1 MKKQLLSIICVLTL
15 CLGLLPTTVFAA
27 SPEGVWTDNAAS
39 NFAGGTGTE
48 NDPYQIATAEQ
59 LAYLAVKAN
68 EGTLHSLGDYYI
80 LINNIDLSDHRWV
93 PIGRG
98 TSIESKYFDGY
109 FNGMGKTITGLYVDE
124 STDGYLAGL
133 FGLLTGQVT
142 DLTIE

>member
-80 LINNIDLSDHRWV
+80 LINNDNYTMYCCSHRN
-93 PIGRG
+93 IHINKHFKG
-98 TSIESKYFDGY
+98 
-109 FNGMGKTITGLYVDE
+109 NN
-124 STDGYLAGL
+124 
-133 FGLLTGQVT
+133 
-142 DLTIE
+142 